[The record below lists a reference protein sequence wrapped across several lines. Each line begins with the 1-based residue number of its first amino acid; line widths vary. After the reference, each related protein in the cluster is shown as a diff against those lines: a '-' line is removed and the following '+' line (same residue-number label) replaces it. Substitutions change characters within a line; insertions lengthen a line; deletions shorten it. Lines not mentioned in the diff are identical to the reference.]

1 MVAKSMAKIVSLW
14 QARLGT
20 MPKGK
25 RVPLLLA
32 FFLEGGVIFGRNSCY
47 NTLHWQKV
55 R

>member
-1 MVAKSMAKIVSLW
+1 MVAKSMAKMVNLW

-32 FFLEGGVIFGRNSCY
+32 FWGLIFGRNSCY
-47 NTLHWQKV
+47 NIRHWQKV